1 MKGKKS
7 KRFYKLFTFALAV
20 WMACLPV
27 STAIPV
33 AYAADTYSLTVNC
46 DAYVSSI
53 FLSLSKD
60 GDKMNDP
67 TVSNGTLT
75 WSGLTPGTYVLNT
88 ANACGHPGMH
98 LRKSDNIGTYGE
110 IVITDADVTA
120 SLDIVT
126 TNNAEVPFALN
137 SEAELIEASI
147 NDTDNAGITY
157 NASDKKVTIPSGTP
171 AVAPVELEFSFKLP
185 LTKEAEV
192 YTDYAWGETTMVS
205 SAIIEE
211 NGTYFRKYTC
221 KHIVEAGGLLSLV
234 DKRIVPK
241 LRIVDASTGTIR
253 FLDEA
258 DQPIADISA
267 YADVTYTDTAWQKTG
282 LTYYRSVT
290 GSGTGAQV
298 TIAPKTQYEYAG
310 SSLVDSQVTKNA
322 DDSVTL
328 QILREDSVTVKIK
341 PLTVSAPV
349 NALEWTDEFVTGE
362 SNSKNRT
369 VAVTLTPTAEET
381 AKGYNLQ
388 YVKTRTGG
396 ADISSL
402 TWTDVQRDNADGKYH
417 FNVSYVGGSGSDG
430 GEDIYIAYRY
440 SKAGIA
446 SNVVWNTKPV
456 RFDVVAPTLSS
467 VWVEANG
474 ERVWEESQSPAW
486 LNKQEEDS
494 CVVKLKASDG
504 VSGVDKITYEITD
517 KADTPLLQNAVCYA
531 DASGICV
538 IPYTAALQGNAA
550 EFPITLNYKI
560 HDKAGNVS
568 TLQTLKL
575 SDMVRFD
582 FTSPEV
588 SVTYRDADGQPIT
601 DLNRWQS
608 GDVQVVITVTDSAGT
623 EKESISGVVGLEI
636 LDTVS
641 GVLKDLSQNVVD
653 NQNGTYT
660 LRLSENAAHQLS
672 IVAYDKAGN
681 DSTEI
686 KQEIR
691 IDKNGILNAKVVL
704 STVSKNED
712 ASQFTEPF
720 TIYAQAEA
728 DSGISEMVF
737 YVYETGTNRLLK
749 EERVTQF
756 QTTGNLSEAAF
767 RYEPVSDEEDGY
779 IVVRFMDNAAQN
791 GEKGTL
797 HVAYYGQKPYSYSK
811 YGEPAQPSA
820 DDDWG
825 QYDTTYLPAYMAES
839 SPENLIAAWKS
850 APVKKSANDNAHDVD
865 NDTQID
871 ENAEAESIEA
881 GTEENAE
888 ETEAVGAASD
898 TADTDGSE
906 NRRNNTVLPLVVAGC
921 GGAAA
926 ATGGAY
932 WFLKKKRI

>member
-1 MKGKKS
+1 MKGKKD

-46 DAYVSSI
+46 DAYVTTMY
-53 FLSLSKD
+53 LNLLKD
-60 GDKMNDP
+60 GDTMNNR
-67 TVSNGTLT
+67 TVFGGTLT
-75 WSGLTPGTYVLNT
+75 WSGLTPGTYELDT
-88 ANACGHPGMH
+88 EYACGHPDMQ
-98 LRKSDNIGTYGE
+98 LRKSDNIGAGGE
-110 IVITDADVTA
+110 IEITDADVTV
-120 SLDIVT
+120 SLDIVA
-126 TNNAEVPFALN
+126 TNKAEVPFALN

-171 AVAPVELEFSFKLP
+171 AVAHVELEFSFKLP

-192 YTDYAWGETTMVS
+192 YKDNTLGDTTMLS

-221 KHIVEAGGLLSLV
+221 KHIVEAGGLLDLV
-234 DKRIVPK
+234 DMRIVPK
-241 LRIVDASTGTIR
+241 LRIVDASTGTIQ

-328 QILREDSVTVKIK
+328 QILREDSVTVKIR

-349 NALEWTDEFVTGE
+349 NALEWTDEFVTEE

-369 VAVTLTPTAEET
+369 VAVTLTPTAEEA
-381 AKGYNLQ
+381 AKGYSLQ
-388 YVKTRTGG
+388 YAKTRTDGG
-396 ADISSL
+396 DISSL

-440 SKAGIA
+440 CKAGIP
-446 SNVVWNTKPV
+446 SNAVWNTKPV

-474 ERVWEESQSPAW
+474 KRVWEESQSPAW

-494 CVVKLKASDG
+494 CVVKFKTGDSA
-504 VSGVDKITYEITD
+504 SGVDKITYEIMD
-517 KADTPLLQNAVCYA
+517 KADTPLLQNAVCYS
-531 DASGICV
+531 DAAGICV
-538 IPYTAALQGNAA
+538 IPYTATLQGNVA
-550 EFPITLNYKI
+550 EFPITLNYKM
-560 HDKAGNVS
+560 HDKAGNDS
-568 TLQTLKL
+568 ALQTLKL

-588 SVTYRDADGQPIT
+588 RVAYKDASGQPVT

-608 GDVQVVITVTDSAGT
+608 GDVQVVITVTDPAGT
-623 EKESISGVVGLEI
+623 EKESISGVSGLKI

-641 GVLKDLSQNVVD
+641 GVSKDLSQNVID
-653 NQNGTYT
+653 NQNGTYA
-660 LRLSENAAHQLS
+660 LWLSESAAHQLS

-691 IDKNGILNAKVVL
+691 IDKNGSVNAEVVL
-704 STVSKNED
+704 STVSKDED
-712 ASQFTEPF
+712 VSQFTEPF
-720 TIYAQAEA
+720 TIYAQTEA
-728 DSGISEMVF
+728 DSEI
-737 YVYETGTNRLLK
+737 L
-749 EERVTQF
+749 
-756 QTTGNLSEAAF
+756 
-767 RYEPVSDEEDGY
+767 
-779 IVVRFMDNAAQN
+779 
-791 GEKGTL
+791 
-797 HVAYYGQKPYSYSK
+797 
-811 YGEPAQPSA
+811 
-820 DDDWG
+820 
-825 QYDTTYLPAYMAES
+825 
-839 SPENLIAAWKS
+839 ENLINAWKS
-850 APVKKSANDNAHDVD
+850 APAKKSVNDNTRDVD
-865 NDTQID
+865 NDTQTV

-881 GTEENAE
+881 GTEETAE
-888 ETEAVGAASD
+888 ETEAAGASSG

-906 NRRNNTVLPLVVAGC
+906 NRRNNAVLPLAIAGC

-926 ATGGAY
+926 VTGGAY